1 VRPLTSDDPAI
12 VGGYRIQARLGSG
25 GMGRVYLASTPA
37 GRPVALKI
45 VRSELGEDP
54 NFRTRFR
61 REIQAAQR
69 VHGLYTAQL
78 VDADP
83 DATPPWLVTTYVPG
97 PSLEEAIEHQ
107 GPMPEAMVF
116 RLIAGVAEALAAIH
130 AADVVHRDL
139 KPSNV
144 LLASDGPRVIDFGI
158 AQAQEATSL
167 TRSDVMMGSPDFLS
181 PEQVLDLPITPAI
194 DVFAL
199 GSIAVYAAVGR
210 PPFGYDNIMA
220 VAHRVVHE
228 PPDLTGCPAQLLTLI
243 EACLEK
249 QAKDRPS
256 PGQIIE
262 FCVARAATTADSSQP
277 WLAWSMAAAAPG
289 ATGTPETPGAPG
301 AGAESVGAA
310 AAAWPGSARRATAQT
325 VNFGG
330 SNFGGSADGNDG
342 DGPVSIDGQAGGG
355 KPPRRRLPFG
365 VAVAAAAALV
375 AAAVVAIVVATHL
388 AAAGNTAL
396 GNAARSVTATSHP
409 VTPTDSATAGASPSA
424 PSSTRASSR
433 ARGHGSPSP
442 SPTRSKSAAPAPDK
456 PVVLLSQGRPVSAS
470 SIEGYPWA
478 AANAVDGNLTTR
490 WSSAWSDPQW
500 IEVDL
505 GAVHNLHKVVLYW
518 ENAYAT
524 AFQIQVSDNGSTWTD
539 LYPTISGHV
548 GKQSL
553 AVSGTGR
560 YVRMYGTHRSTSYG
574 YSLFEFQVFGN

>member
-1 VRPLTSDDPAI
+1 M

-61 REIQAAQR
+61 REIEAAQR

-262 FCVARAATTADSSQP
+262 FCVTRAATTADSSQP

-289 ATGTPETPGAPG
+289 VTEVTEAPG
-301 AGAESVGAA
+301 VPGGGAESFAA
-310 AAAWPGSARRATAQT
+310 AVAAWPDSAGRATAQT
-325 VNFGG
+325 VNFARGLGG
-330 SNFGGSADGNDG
+330 NADEGL
-342 DGPVSIDGQAGGG
+342 VSPEWPAGGG

-375 AAAVVAIVVATHL
+375 AAAVVALVVATHL
-388 AAAGNTAL
+388 AASGKTAL

-409 VTPTDSATAGASPSA
+409 VTPTGSATFGASPSA
-424 PSSTRASSR
+424 PSSTSASAR

-442 SPTRSKSAAPAPDK
+442 SPARSKSTASAPDK
-456 PVVLLSQGRPVSAS
+456 PVVLLSQGRPVTTS

-490 WSSAWSDPQW
+490 WSSGWSDPQW
-500 IEVDL
+500 LKVDL
-505 GAVHNLHKVVLYW
+505 GASYNLHKVVLYW

-539 LYPTISGHV
+539 LQPTISGFA

-553 AVSGTGR
+553 TVSGTGR
-560 YVRMYGTHRSTSYG
+560 YVRMYGTHRSTQYG
-574 YSLFEFQVFGN
+574 YSLYEFQVFGN

>member
-1 VRPLTSDDPAI
+1 VQPLTSDDPAV

-25 GMGRVYLASTPA
+25 GMGRVYLASTPG
-37 GRPVALKI
+37 GRPVALKV

-54 NFRTRFR
+54 NFRIRFR

-83 DATPPWLVTTYVPG
+83 DETPPWLVTTYVPG
-97 PSLEEAIEHQ
+97 PSLEEAIEHH

-167 TRSDVMMGSPDFLS
+167 TSSDVMMGSPDYLS
-181 PEQVLDLPITPAI
+181 PEQVLDLAITPAI

-210 PPFGYDNIMA
+210 PPFGYDNVMA

-256 PGQIIE
+256 PSQIIE
-262 FCVARAATTADSSQP
+262 FCAARAATTADSSQP
-277 WLAWSMAAAAPG
+277 WLAWSSVGTSPG
-289 ATGTPETPGAPG
+289 AAQGDDTET
-301 AGAESVGAA
+301 VGAA
-310 AAAWPGSARRATAQT
+310 AAWPDSAQLTTAQA

-330 SNFGGSADGNDG
+330 DE
-342 DGPVSIDGQAGGG
+342 GQADGG
-355 KPPRRRLPFG
+355 KPPRRR
-365 VAVAAAAALV
+365 VSIVAAVAAAAALV
-375 AAAVVAIVVATHL
+375 AAAVVAIVVSTHL
-388 AAAGNTAL
+388 AAGNTAL
-396 GNAARSVTATSHP
+396 GNAARNATPTRHP
-409 VTPTDSATAGASPSA
+409 VAPTDGATVTITVTASPSA
-424 PSSTRASSR
+424 PKSTSAPASAPAP
-433 ARGHGSPSP
+433 ARGVGSPSP
-442 SPTRSKSAAPAPDK
+442 SPTRSQSAVTAPPK
-456 PVVLLSQGRPVSAS
+456 PVVLLSQGHPVIAS
-470 SIEGYPWA
+470 SIQGYPWA
-478 AANAVDGNLTTR
+478 AVNAVDGNLTTR
-490 WSSAWSDPQW
+490 WSSAFSDPQW
-500 IEVDL
+500 LEVDL
-505 GAVHNLHKVVLYW
+505 GAVYHIHQVVLYW
-518 ENAYAT
+518 ENAFAT
-524 AFQIQVSDNGSTWTD
+524 AFKIQASGNGSTWTD
-539 LYPTISGHV
+539 LYPRIAGYE
-548 GKQSL
+548 GKQSIE
-553 AVSGTGR
+553 VSGTAR
-560 YVRMYGTHRSTSYG
+560 YVRMYGTHRSTGYG
-574 YSLFEFQVFGN
+574 YSLYEFKVFGN